1 MSNSYCNAQCH
12 PEKNTSQY
20 FFYLQRKHV
29 FLFFCFQKSV
39 FLIQHDCFFRRGFFF
54 AKTQFDI
61 FVCSLICFP
70 LLIFFYVSC
79 IFLSYFTLH
88 VQQVKKVLAKKW
100 NVDFVVF
107 FFFFYLIFFF
117 CPTYVLIKKK
127 KKNRSLPHYFF
138 AMFLNLLRFLKTKKI
153 TKIYARSV

>member
-1 MSNSYCNAQCH
+1 MPNVIQKKTHLNI
-12 PEKNTSQY
+12 
-20 FFYLQRKHV
+20 FFTFNENMFSF
-29 FLFFCFQKSV
+29 FLFSEIA
-39 FLIQHDCFFRRGFFF
+39 FLIPHDCFFRRGFFF

-117 CPTYVLIKKK
+117 CPTYVLNKKK
-127 KKNRSLPHYFF
+127 KKNAASPHYIF

-153 TKIYARSV
+153 PKIYARSV